1 MFVIKVIDGKDVRCV
16 GYASK
21 ELASKEFRKRIAT
34 YKHENECGTL
44 ENDVSILLYGDTDC
58 TKLFDCRKIYHKEQ
72 EEIKL
77 NREDLIECKWAIKYF
92 VQALK
97 DYTGEDSTSRDL
109 EVTLDK
115 IERILKNDKI

>member
-58 TKLFDCRKIYHKEQ
+58 TKLFDCRKIYHKENL
-72 EEIKL
+72 EL